1 MDPVTGTLL
10 GTGLGAVAS
19 IFGQNSANKANLK
32 ISRENRAW
40 QERMSNTEMQRRVAD
55 LHAAGLNPMLGYNN
69 AASTPNPQV
78 ARMESTTREASEIV
92 SRGVSSAAMMK
103 GQLDLMESQSASA
116 RAQGVKAMADAAF
129 VAAQTPGAAAAQGSL
144 AAAHMAS
151 AESTR
156 AAMAKIPAE
165 IARLEKEVEH
175 LQTQIAGGKLSNE
188 QFEAMMQLLQTQKKL
203 ENRAMAAGIPEKE
216 VRSKLAEMIG
226 GGASL
231 YQKLPTTQIGEYI
244 GGKAADARDWLSEKV
259 KEFKKGVDAHKR
271 FYRNKGGSSGTW

>member
-1 MDPVTGTLL
+1 MDPVTGTLI

-19 IFGQNSANKANLK
+19 IFGQNSANRANLK

-55 LHAAGLNPMLGYNN
+55 LQAAGLNPMLGYNN

-144 AAAHMAS
+144 AAAHAAS

-165 IARLEKEVEH
+165 IAHLESQVEQ
-175 LQTQIAGGKLSNE
+175 LKTQIKGGQLSNE
-188 QFEAMMQLLQTQKKL
+188 QFSAMMQLLQTQKKL
-203 ENRAMAAGIPEKE
+203 ENRAIAAGIPEKE
-216 VRSKLAEMIG
+216 VRSKVAEMVG
-226 GGASL
+226 SGVSL
-231 YQKLPTTQIGEYI
+231 YQKLPTTQMGEWI
-244 GGKAADARDWLSEKV
+244 GGKAADLKDFFSKWSRDNKRDEMRR
-259 KEFKKGVDAHKR
+259 KK
-271 FYRNKGGSSGTW
+271 